1 MLHHGPF
8 QTREVVAVGA
18 GVRARDTTVRSTGQ
32 MEIENVESCVTLAL
46 DLLVNITWVFA
57 SSQGLST

>member
-46 DLLVNITWVFA
+46 NLLTGKYHT
-57 SSQGLST
+57 GLCLFSGT